1 MYDLIGDIHGYAT
14 ELKAL
19 LTKMDYREIDGVWQ
33 HPERTVIFLGDFVDR
48 GPEQVETVQIA
59 KAMVEKSNALA
70 VMGNHEFNAVC
81 WDTEDPNNE
90 LNAVA
95 WDTTNYEN
103 RKEYLRPHTDKN
115 YRQHR
120 EFLDQVVEN
129 SKLHKDF
136 VAWFKTLPIFLDL
149 PELRVVHACWSP
161 KHLEQVSNYTNK
173 DNRLLSNSWE
183 KASREGSEA
192 YNTIET
198 LLKGL
203 EITLPKPH
211 FFLDKDWNPRYEIR
225 TRWWQTENLTYHALA
240 MVPGSEI
247 DKIPHDPVAAHILP
261 GYDEKKPVFV
271 GHYWR
276 TGEPAPLTEYIA
288 CLDYSVAGENGGK
301 LCAYRFN
308 GESRLRS
315 QGFTWVD
322 GR

>member
-19 LTKMDYREIDGVWQ
+19 LTKMDYQELDGVWQ
-33 HPERTVIFLGDFVDR
+33 HPERRVIFLGDFVDR

-81 WDTEDPNNE
+81 WATKDSQNPSQC
-90 LNAVA
+90 
-95 WDTTNYEN
+95 
-103 RKEYLRPHTDKN
+103 LRLHTDKN
-115 YRQHR
+115 LGQHK
-120 EFLDQVVEN
+120 EFLEQVGEG
-129 SKLHKDF
+129 SELHKDF
-136 VAWFKTLPIFLDL
+136 VEWFKTLPIFLDL

-161 KHLEQVSNYTNK
+161 KHLAQARGYTDK
-173 DNRLLSNSWE
+173 ENRLQSGSWE

-192 YNTIET
+192 CDTIET

-203 EITLPKPH
+203 EILLPEPH
-211 FFLDKDWNPRYEIR
+211 FFLDKEGNPRHEIR

-247 DKIPHDPVAAHILP
+247 DKIPHYPLKAHILP

-288 CLDYSVAGENGGK
+288 CLDYSVAVENGGK

-308 GESRLRS
+308 NDSKIDPNR
-315 QGFTWVD
+315 FVWVN
-322 GR
+322 RY

>member
-1 MYDLIGDIHGYAT
+1 MYDIIGDIHGYAT

-19 LTKMDYREIDGVWQ
+19 LTKMDYQEIDGVWQ
-33 HPERTVIFLGDFVDR
+33 HHERRVIFLGEFVDR

-192 YNTIET
+192 YNAIET

-203 EITLPKPH
+203 EISLPEGCS
-211 FFLDKDWNPRYEIR
+211 FLDKDGNSRTKIR
-225 TRWWQTENLTYHALA
+225 TRWWAQESTTYRELA
-240 MVPGSEI
+240 MVPDDVIELI
-247 DKIPHDPVAAHILP
+247 PDKTIENDVLP
-261 GYDEKKPVFV
+261 GYDGEKPVFI

-276 TGEPAPLTEYIA
+276 TGEPAPLTDHIA
-288 CLDYSVAGENGGK
+288 CLDYSIAGDHGGK
-301 LCAYRFN
+301 LCAYRWD
-308 GESRLRS
+308 GSARLQQENFVYVAS
-315 QGFTWVD
+315 
-322 GR
+322 